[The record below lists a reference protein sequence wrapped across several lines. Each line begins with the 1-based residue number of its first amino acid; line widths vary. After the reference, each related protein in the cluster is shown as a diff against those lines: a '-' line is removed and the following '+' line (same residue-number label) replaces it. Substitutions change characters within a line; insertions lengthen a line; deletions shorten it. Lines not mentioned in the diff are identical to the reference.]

1 MTIRDALK
9 ECEDQVNRLEV
20 ENQDLRRSALEFG
33 ELAERL
39 NRALRQRL
47 RSRMADA
54 DADEGRGNS

>member
-9 ECEDQVNRLEV
+9 DCEDQVNRLEV

-39 NRALRQRL
+39 NRALRERP
-47 RSRMADA
+47 RGRTADS
-54 DADEGRGNS
+54 DDEGRGNS

>member
-54 DADEGRGNS
+54 DAVEGRGNS

>member
-9 ECEDQVNRLEV
+9 DCQDQVNRLEV

-39 NRALRQRL
+39 SRTLRERQRG
-47 RSRMADA
+47 RMADS
-54 DADEGRGNS
+54 DDEGRGNS